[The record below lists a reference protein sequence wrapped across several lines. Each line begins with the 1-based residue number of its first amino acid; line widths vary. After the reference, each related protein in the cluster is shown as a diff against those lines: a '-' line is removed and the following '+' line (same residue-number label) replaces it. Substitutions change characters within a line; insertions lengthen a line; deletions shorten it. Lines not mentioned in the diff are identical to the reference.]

1 MVTDRKPVRVLVV
14 DDDASLRKVVSQVLT
29 EDGHDVTTAL
39 NAENAYGLFQ
49 EHPFPL
55 VFSDIRMGNMSGI
68 ELLQLIKG
76 HSPDTEVIIMTSNA
90 TADNTIA
97 ALRAGAYDYL
107 LKPFEDIDLISSV
120 ANRAVDKIRLL
131 EENRGLM
138 KQLEQKNEELKRA
151 NSVLKE
157 RSLYDDLTEVYNAR
171 FFQELLKLEIV
182 RSTRF
187 KRTFSILL
195 IDVDHFAFYN
205 NANGPAEGDKVLCM
219 LASILVQGLRKVD
232 VIVRY
237 GRDEFVVLLPEIEGD
252 KALVTAEKIRAYV
265 ANYPFPKR
273 ESQPQSRLTVSIGVA
288 SFPQDG
294 TTGAVL
300 LQCVGDV
307 LVQAKKNGRN
317 TVMEGV
323 RVL

>member
-1 MVTDRKPVRVLVV
+1 METDRKRVRVLVV
-14 DDDASLRKVVSQVLT
+14 DDDESLRKVVSQVLA
-29 EDGHDVTTAL
+29 EDGHDVTTAPS
-39 NAENAYGLFQ
+39 AEKAYSLFR

-55 VFSDIRMGNMSGI
+55 VFSDIRMENMSGI
-68 ELLQLIKG
+68 ELLQLIKE
-76 HSPDTEVIIMTSNA
+76 HSPDTQAIIMTSNA

-107 LKPFEDIDLISSV
+107 LKPFEDIDLISKV
-120 ANRAVDKIRLL
+120 ADRAVDKIQLL
-131 EENRGLM
+131 EENSSLM

-157 RSLYDDLTEVYNAR
+157 RSLYDGLTEVYNPR
-171 FFQELLKLEIV
+171 FFQELLKLEIA

-187 KRTFSILL
+187 KRTFSLLL
-195 IDVDHFAFYN
+195 IDVDHFASYN
-205 NANGPAEGDKVLCM
+205 NANGQAEGDKVLCM
-219 LASILVQGLRKVD
+219 IASILGQGLRKVD
-232 VIVRY
+232 VIARY
-237 GRDEFVVLLPEIEGD
+237 GGEEFAVLLPEIDGD

-265 ANYPFPKR
+265 ASYPFPKR
-273 ESQPQSRLTVSIGVA
+273 ESQQQGRLTVSIGVV

-294 TTGAVL
+294 TTGAAL

-323 RVL
+323 RAL

>member
-1 MVTDRKPVRVLVV
+1 MAAEKNRVRVLVV
-14 DDDASLRKVVSQVLT
+14 DDDASLRKVVSQVLA
-29 EDGHDVTTAL
+29 EDGHDVTTASS
-39 NAENAYGLFQ
+39 AEKAFSLFR

-68 ELLQLIKG
+68 ELLQLIKE
-76 HSPDTEVIIMTSNA
+76 HSPDTQAVIMTSNA

-107 LKPFEDIDLISSV
+107 LKPFEDIDLISKV
-120 ANRAVDKIRLL
+120 ANRAIDKMRLL
-131 EENRGLM
+131 EENSSLM
-138 KQLEQKNEELKRA
+138 KQLEQKNEELKKA

-157 RSLYDDLTEVYNAR
+157 RSLYDELTELYNAR
-171 FFQELLKLEIV
+171 FFQELLKLETA
-182 RSTRF
+182 RATRF
-187 KRTFSILL
+187 KRTFSLLL
-195 IDVDHFAFYN
+195 IDVDHFASYN
-205 NANGPAEGDKVLCM
+205 NANGLAEGDKVLCM

-237 GRDEFVVLLPEIEGD
+237 GGEEFVVLLPEIDGD
-252 KALVTAEKIRAYV
+252 KAVATAEKIRAYV
-265 ANYPFPKR
+265 SNYPFPKR
-273 ESQPQSRLTVSIGVA
+273 ESQPQGRLTVSIGVV

-294 TTGAVL
+294 TSGAAL

-307 LVQAKKNGRN
+307 LLQAKKNGRN
-317 TVMEGV
+317 TVMGGV